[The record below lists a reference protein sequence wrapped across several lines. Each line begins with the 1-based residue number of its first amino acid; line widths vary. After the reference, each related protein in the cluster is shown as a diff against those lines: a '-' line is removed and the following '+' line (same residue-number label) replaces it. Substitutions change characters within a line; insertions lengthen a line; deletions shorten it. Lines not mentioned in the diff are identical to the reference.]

1 MFWHKLWRR
10 RNFGEDVQGKWTPR
24 ARAVLSTA
32 KSLAA
37 PKRRILGSDLLLALE
52 WGDQQVSQVL
62 RRLEIFPSSALGRC
76 APESWFLGN
85 KLYEK
90 DFDRSVRSLPA
101 LAVEESKGM
110 GDSHVGIEHILLA
123 LARVGVP
130 GVNLPYEGLKKA
142 WLARMG
148 RS

>member
-10 RNFGEDVQGKWTPR
+10 RNFREDVQGKWTPR

-32 KSLAA
+32 KALAV
-37 PKRRILGSDLLLALE
+37 PKRRILAADLLLALE
-52 WGDQQVSQVL
+52 CGEHQVSQVL

-76 APESWFLGN
+76 APELWVLCN

-90 DFDRSVRSLPA
+90 DFDPSVRSLSG
-101 LAVEESKGM
+101 LAVEESKCM
-110 GDSHVGIEHILLA
+110 GDSHVGMEHILLA

-130 GVNLPYEGLKKA
+130 GVNLPYDSLKKA
-142 WLARMG
+142 WLAKMG